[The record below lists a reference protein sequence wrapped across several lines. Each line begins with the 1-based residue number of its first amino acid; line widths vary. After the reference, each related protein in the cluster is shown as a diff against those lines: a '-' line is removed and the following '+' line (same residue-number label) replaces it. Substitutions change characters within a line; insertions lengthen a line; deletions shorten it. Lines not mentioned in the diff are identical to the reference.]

1 MDMSDK
7 SLEVQFQMSS
17 STIKMKT
24 YSCIKCTYI
33 RSVLSCRFS
42 HFGKIKW
49 DEPGKQL
56 DLGRLFI
63 TAANLFMNK
72 TKNNNKQKL

>member
-49 DEPGKQL
+49 DEPGKL
-56 DLGRLFI
+56 WGLGRLFI
-63 TAANLFMNK
+63 TGANFLMNK
-72 TKNNNKQKL
+72 TKNNNKQK